1 MKTIR
6 LSEMTDDD
14 RDALYSYI
22 EYETSCY
29 AHYEAMTWEDF
40 EETADSCIPDDWNGV
55 EIETDDED
63 FQELRGWA
71 QDLLAD
77 FVDVIDDDE
86 DDDENDDDEDD
97 DDEAVAE

>member
-6 LSEMTDDD
+6 LAEMTDDD
-14 RDALYSYI
+14 RDALCSYI

-29 AHYEAMTWEDF
+29 AHYDAMTWEDF
-40 EETADSCIPDDWNGV
+40 VETADSCIPDDWDDC

-63 FQELRGWA
+63 FQELRVWTQG
-71 QDLLAD
+71 LLAD

-86 DDDENDDDEDD
+86 DEDENDDDE
-97 DDEAVAE
+97 AVAD